1 MRKKCANKPKKQI
14 VFLIIVFF
22 LVLGFIQYKNIVGS
36 NIDDISIIK
45 SKSIL
50 NEIINDTLR
59 KELDEIS
66 EDSKDF
72 LIIQL
77 NEQGKIQLVQPDSV
91 RINSFMLGIV
101 DTLENR
107 YRNISPKNIEISYGT
122 LLGSKLLSQLDIKFD
137 LKVLPISVSKMD
149 YKTVFVTK
157 EINQTIYRIYLI
169 IESDVKVLEPFST
182 SNFKVTNKVML
193 AEAVIVGDVP
203 ETYVKVPKDH
213 ILDAV

>member
-22 LVLGFIQYKNIVGS
+22 LVLGFIQYKNIVGP

-50 NEIINDTLR
+50 NETINDTLR

-169 IESDVKVLEPFST
+169 IESDVKVLNHF
-182 SNFKVTNKVML
+182 L
-193 AEAVIVGDVP
+193 
-203 ETYVKVPKDH
+203 H
-213 ILDAV
+213 QILKLLIK

>member
-22 LVLGFIQYKNIVGS
+22 LVLGFIQYKNIVGP